1 MRIASPLIRHTV
13 CLAALAAALRLG
25 QPAVVCAQGKG
36 AAKAPPAAGAAGHE
50 HPDHGPHGG
59 ALIELGNEKFHA
71 ELLHDEKSQTIT
83 VYVLDGTAK
92 NEVPIPAKFVRI
104 NIKRA
109 GKGEQFQL
117 KPAAQKHETAG
128 QTARFTLKDGTLCD
142 RLHAEGVDARLVVE
156 IEAKSYSGRVVHSH
170 DHEHAHR

>member
-1 MRIASPLIRHTV
+1 MNISRVLPRRTV
-13 CLAALAAALRLG
+13 CLAALVAALCLG
-25 QPAVVCAQGKG
+25 TPAVVHAQGT
-36 AAKAPPAAGAAGHE
+36 AKPKTTPAANPPHQ

-59 ALIELGNEKFHA
+59 ALIELGNEKYHA
-71 ELLHDEKSQTIT
+71 ELLHDDKSRTIS

-117 KPAAQKHETAG
+117 KPAPQKHETAG
-128 QTARFTLKDGTLCD
+128 KTARFVLKDDTLCD
-142 RLHAEGVDARLVVE
+142 RLHAEGIDARLVIE
-156 IEAKSYSGRVVHSH
+156 IEGKSYSGRVVHSH
-170 DHEHAHR
+170 DHDHAHP